1 MKIIKP
7 AQGWPPRGSPLGL
20 AGNPMQDSV
29 ANPVVVVL
37 LFLARCLVP
46 VGLLLGF
53 SYLLRRLGLVQ
64 GPPPPPNKPDNSQ
77 TSNEGMQH
85 GRP

>member
-1 MKIIKP
+1 
-7 AQGWPPRGSPLGL
+7 
-20 AGNPMQDSV
+20 MQDPA
-29 ANPVVVVL
+29 ANPVVVAL

-46 VGLLLGF
+46 VGVLLGF

-64 GPPPPPNKPDNSQ
+64 GPPPPPDKADNSKS
-77 TSNEGMQH
+77 SNEGMQH

>member
-1 MKIIKP
+1 
-7 AQGWPPRGSPLGL
+7 
-20 AGNPMQDSV
+20 MQDPA
-29 ANPVVVVL
+29 ANPVVVAL

-46 VGLLLGF
+46 VGILLGF

-64 GPPPPPNKPDNSQ
+64 GPPPPADKTDNSR
-77 TSNEGMQH
+77 SSSEGRQH

>member
-1 MKIIKP
+1 M
-7 AQGWPPRGSPLGL
+7 ARRL
-20 AGNPMQDSV
+20 AWRANPMQDST
-29 ANPVVVVL
+29 ANPVIVAL

-46 VGLLLGF
+46 VGILLGF

-64 GPPPPPNKPDNSQ
+64 GPPPPADKTDNSR
-77 TSNEGMQH
+77 SSSEGRQH

>member
-1 MKIIKP
+1 
-7 AQGWPPRGSPLGL
+7 
-20 AGNPMQDSV
+20 MQDPA
-29 ANPVVVVL
+29 ANPVVVAL

-46 VGLLLGF
+46 VGILLGF

-64 GPPPPPNKPDNSQ
+64 GLPPPADKTDNSQ
-77 TSNEGMQH
+77 SSKEGIQH

>member
-1 MKIIKP
+1 
-7 AQGWPPRGSPLGL
+7 
-20 AGNPMQDSV
+20 
-29 ANPVVVVL
+29 L

-46 VGLLLGF
+46 VGILLGF

-64 GPPPPPNKPDNSQ
+64 GPPPPPDKLDNSQ
-77 TSNEGMQH
+77 SSNEGRQH